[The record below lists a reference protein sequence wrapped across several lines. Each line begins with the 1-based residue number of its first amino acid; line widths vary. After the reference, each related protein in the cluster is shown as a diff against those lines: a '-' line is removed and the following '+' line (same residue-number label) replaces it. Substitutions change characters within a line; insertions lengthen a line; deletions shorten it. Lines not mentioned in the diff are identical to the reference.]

1 MEEKSGTFRERQKPK
16 DRFYW
21 KLYDK
26 DGNLKDEGG
35 PFDLILTDGREIF
48 ADRIIAGTQ
57 NYLQCQALGTSN
69 QAPAVSDT
77 DLIGT
82 ELGYKA
88 STNSQPSSGLARF
101 ETTWLAGE
109 GTGTIE
115 EAVLADTVAAKGA
128 RKCAVRVLTGTIVK
142 ASGDILTTIFEIDF
156 PA

>member
-1 MEEKSGTFRERQKPK
+1 MAEKRIGHYQRQRTK

-21 KLYDK
+21 KLYDQY
-26 DGNLKDEGG
+26 GNLKDEGG

-48 ADRIIAGTQ
+48 ADLMIADTQ
-57 NYLQCQALGTSN
+57 AFLKAQAVGTSSTPPVVGN
-69 QAPAVSDT
+69 T

-82 ELGYKA
+82 ELAFKA
-88 STNSQPSSGLARF
+88 TTGAQPSTGLARF
-101 ETTWLAGE
+101 TTTWLAGE

-142 ASGDILTTIFEIDF
+142 GAGDVLTTIFEIDF